1 MKNNFETFIVGLK
14 CSWHEQ
20 AQFNTNLLAHKAKY
34 SYPKGAT
41 TQHNDT
47 QRNYIQHKDTQ
58 HDIKV
63 IATLSIMTLNA
74 ECRKQAHYAACL
86 NAEYFL

>member
-1 MKNNFETFIVGLK
+1 MGAQIEVFI
-14 CSWHEQ
+14 
-20 AQFNTNLLAHKAKY
+20 
-34 SYPKGAT
+34 PKRRHD

-47 QRNYIQHKDTQ
+47 QHNYIQHKDTQ
-58 HDIKV
+58 HKIKV
-63 IATLSIMTLNA
+63 IATLCIMTLNA